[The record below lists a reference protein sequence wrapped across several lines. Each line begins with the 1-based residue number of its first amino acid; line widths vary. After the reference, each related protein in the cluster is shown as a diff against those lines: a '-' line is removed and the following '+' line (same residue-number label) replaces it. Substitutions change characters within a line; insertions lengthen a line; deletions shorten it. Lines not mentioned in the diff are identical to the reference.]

1 MIRRKEKDKKR
12 VGLVPAGYW
21 GSNSM
26 NPMAVM
32 RDMDRLFE
40 DFRSEWENAF
50 MYPRG
55 SSIDVVR
62 QPLVDLVDNGKEYLV
77 KAELPGIDK
86 NDLNIEVSENRIE
99 ISAESREEKKEEKTE
114 EKGGYIRR
122 ERRYASFY
130 RSIPLPEDVL
140 PDKADAELRE
150 GVLTVTLPK
159 TSAPEK
165 KPKKL
170 PVK

>member
-1 MIRRKEKDKKR
+1 MIRRKEKKKE
-12 VGLVPAGYW
+12 GLVPADYW
-21 GSNSM
+21 SPSWM

-40 DFRSEWENAF
+40 DFRNEWENAF

-55 SSIDVVR
+55 LATDVVR
-62 QPLVDLVDNGKEYLV
+62 QPLVDLSDTGKEYVV
-77 KAELPGIDK
+77 KAEMPGVSKD
-86 NDLNIEVSENRIE
+86 DLNIEVSENTIE
-99 ISAESREEKKEEKTE
+99 ISAESKEEKE
-114 EKGGYIRR
+114 EENKGYIRR

-130 RSIPLPEDVL
+130 RSVPLPEDIL
-140 PDKADAELRE
+140 PDKANAELKE

-159 TSAPEK
+159 ASVPEK
-165 KPKKL
+165 KAKKL

>member
-1 MIRRKEKDKKR
+1 MIRRKEKDKKKEE
-12 VGLVPAGYW
+12 LVPADYW
-21 GSNSM
+21 GPTSM

-50 MYPRG
+50 MYPKG
-55 SSIDVVR
+55 GAIDVVR
-62 QPLVDLVDNGKEYLV
+62 QPLVDLADNGREYTV
-77 KAELPGIDK
+77 KAEVPGVNK
-86 NDLNIEVSENRIE
+86 EDLNIEVSEDTIE
-99 ISAESREEKKEEKTE
+99 ISAESKEERKEEKS
-114 EKGGYIRR
+114 GYIRR

-140 PDKADAELRE
+140 PDKVSADLKE

-159 TSAPEK
+159 AAPADK
-165 KPKKL
+165 KGKKV

>member
-1 MIRRKEKDKKR
+1 MIRRKEKKE
-12 VGLVPAGYW
+12 GLVPADYW
-21 GSNSM
+21 GPSWM

-50 MYPRG
+50 MYPAA
-55 SSIDVVR
+55 SQKDVVR

-77 KAELPGIDK
+77 KAELPGVVKD
-86 NDLNIEVSENRIE
+86 DLNIEVSENSVE
-99 ISAESREEKKEEKTE
+99 ISAESKEDRKEEKK
-114 EKGGYIRR
+114 GYIRR
-122 ERRYASFY
+122 ERRYTSFY
-130 RSIPLPEDVL
+130 RSIPLPEDTL
-140 PDKADAELRE
+140 PDKANAELKE

-159 TSAPEK
+159 ASASGPEK
-165 KPKKL
+165 KGKRV